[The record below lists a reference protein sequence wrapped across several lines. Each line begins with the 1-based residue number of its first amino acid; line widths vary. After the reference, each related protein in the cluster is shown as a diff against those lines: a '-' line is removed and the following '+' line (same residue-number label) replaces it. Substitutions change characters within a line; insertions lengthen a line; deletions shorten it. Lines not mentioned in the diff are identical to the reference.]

1 MSDEAETREAEEMR
15 KRTITLEDGLS
26 YATNQN
32 NLLLQLK
39 GLSSTEDYANPK
51 GLNPQ
56 GLNAKVQPMAT
67 PPAPAAT
74 SVLDMME

>member
-1 MSDEAETREAEEMR
+1 MQDFDSVIRDMIER
-15 KRTITLEDGLS
+15 KIITLQDGLS

-39 GLSSTEDYANPK
+39 GLSSTEDYANPGSLK
-51 GLNPQ
+51 RP
-56 GLNAKVQPMAT
+56 AVEPIARIAP
-67 PPAPAAT
+67 PPAPPSTT